1 MVIATGAPNLA
12 PFLIASIT
20 VPLNSLSLFLS
31 LFLKNLSLKMNTK
44 VNPIKVIKP

>member
-20 VPLNSLSLFLS
+20 VLFKSLSLL
-31 LFLKNLSLKMNTK
+31 LKNLSLKMNTK